1 MAQSF
6 RALLRIP
13 ILALLVV
20 APLAFGS
27 VHPPAYTPLLIAA
40 GLVGLLSWGRGHV
53 ARAHGAN
60 VPPIPGTR
68 LLLAL
73 HALVLLQLLPLPPS
87 LLRFVSPGSF
97 AFYDDPSLLPLT
109 EWRPVTVSPADTLR
123 GLLFLA
129 GMSLLYAAVFREFD
143 DAAWRRRVAATLVA
157 TGLLITV
164 EAFVQAAT
172 GDTKIYGLWRPRW
185 DWAVFG
191 PYVSRNHFA
200 GYVAMTIPLALAF
213 AAEALQ
219 SLRGE
224 WRRRRHG
231 WLALGDRAGSS
242 TVGLLAVAMALIAGL
257 LAAQSRGGALAFLVS
272 ALALPLAFRQRWP
285 AGLVVGI
292 AAILAVSWIG
302 VDGIVHGFETR
313 GIRWSR
319 LAVWADV
326 LRMVPRFPLLGA
338 GFNAFGTAYPSYQTA
353 WKGIWWGEAH
363 NEYLQSLVDLGVA
376 GAGLTAALLVLLFRA
391 AIRAAP
397 RGALE
402 AGLLGSLLASAATNL
417 VDFNWQIPA
426 NAATFAVLAGLALR
440 GALDPRPEAT

>member
-1 MAQSF
+1 VAPSF
-6 RALLRIP
+6 GALLRIP
-13 ILALLVV
+13 ILALLVL
-20 APLAFGS
+20 APLAFAS
-27 VHPPAYTPLLIAA
+27 IPAPAYAPLLVTA
-40 GLVGLLSWGRGHV
+40 GVVGVLSWGRGHL
-53 ARAHGAN
+53 ARAHGAS
-60 VPPIPGTR
+60 VPPISGTR

-123 GLLFLA
+123 GLLFLG

-143 DAAWRRRVAATLVA
+143 DGRWRRRAAATVVA
-157 TGLLITV
+157 TGLLITI
-164 EAFVQAAT
+164 EAFMQAAT

-191 PYVSRNHFA
+191 PYVNRNHFA
-200 GYVAMTIPLALAF
+200 GYLAMAIPLALAF
-213 AAEALQ
+213 AAEAFQ
-219 SLRGE
+219 SLRIE

-231 WLALGDRAGSS
+231 WLALGDRAGSL
-242 TVGLLAVAMALIAGL
+242 TVGLTAVAMGLIAGL

-272 ALALPLAFRQRWP
+272 ALALPLAFRQRWH

-292 AAILAVSWIG
+292 AAILGVSWIG
-302 VDGIVHGFETR
+302 MDGILHGFETR
-313 GIRWSR
+313 GIRGSR
-319 LAVWADV
+319 LEMWADV

-353 WKGIWWGEAH
+353 SRGMWWGQAH

-376 GAGLTAALLVLLFRA
+376 GAALTAALLVRLFRV
-391 AIRAAP
+391 AIQAAP
-397 RGALE
+397 RGALA